1 MSNYRDLLRR
11 VRFADP
17 AFAHEVTVTIKK
29 VSSDGTESV
38 IGTIILK
45 DGHHGLKVTPDL
57 RDLADSTTGTDGLG
71 ASSCCTVMGP
81 TTSEYECGGPQYA
94 CDVITN

>member
-1 MSNYRDLLRR
+1 MRR
-11 VRFADP
+11 VHFADP

-29 VSSDGTESV
+29 VSSDGTEAA